1 MIQLARTA
9 IACIVPA
16 PAPPYHPIVRRAF
29 TLIELLVVIAIIAV
43 LISILLPSLA
53 KAREAGRATR
63 CLANLK
69 QIAFMCRAYADE
81 HRGNSPALGRPYT
94 APPNWA
100 MVVQQSAGLSIETIN
115 ESPTGSVLVC
125 PSNQAFHGR
134 VMTRCYGI
142 NVTGHAGRPGDADN
156 YDLPSPTAHIKMD
169 LVARPSDVPL
179 VMDTAAVRPGPDLP
193 PEGRCWSVIDFREPT
208 HVAERIGR
216 FHPAP
221 RTFQAAMID
230 GSARVHDEI
239 PAFWADPLP

>member
-1 MIQLARTA
+1 M
-9 IACIVPA
+9 P
-16 PAPPYHPIVRRAF
+16 RRAF

-43 LISILLPSLA
+43 LIGILLPSLA

-69 QIAFMCRAYADE
+69 QIHFMCRAYADE
-81 HRGNSPALGRPYT
+81 NRGLSPALGNPYT
-94 APPNWA
+94 AAPNWA
-100 MVVQQSAGLSIETIN
+100 MIVQLSAGLTIDSIGQ
-115 ESPTGSVLVC
+115 SPTGSVLVC

-142 NVTGHAGRPGDADN
+142 NVTGHAGLPGDVDN

-169 LVARPSDVPL
+169 LVARSSEVPL

-193 PEGRCWSVIDFREPT
+193 PEGRCWSTIDFRNPV
-208 HVAERIGR
+208 HVSDRIGR

-221 RTFQAAMID
+221 RKFQAAMID
-230 GSARVHDEI
+230 GSARVVDEI
-239 PAFWADPLP
+239 PAFWAEPLP